1 MNTNTCCRSWPSLCA
16 PNSNNMLQPHL
27 LRKAYHKLALQEHP
41 DKGGDTERFKSLQ
54 TCYDLG
60 QGRLQPSVEPQH
72 TPQHMTKWTARMYIL
87 CSCLVPKVRFGSLA
101 WAMERSLP
109 QDQGLKKSDRRI
121 VRFLAALLARL
132 FPTQYAECE
141 KLAKADANFEAFVKD
156 MKCHRYLAREVK
168 FSVMLGS
175 GSSAVAGMVAYIH
188 GVMQGQKPS
197 KSVLASL
204 TLAGGVG
211 GCVEAAVGT
220 FERIRHKLGP
230 GSSGFRTRRRVRSTR
245 IDPTRS
251 VRAYLLFIDKPLRH
265 FPPTK
270 FHRQLAGFKTA
281 RTDIR

>member
-1 MNTNTCCRSWPSLCA
+1 
-16 PNSNNMLQPHL
+16 
-27 LRKAYHKLALQEHP
+27 
-41 DKGGDTERFKSLQ
+41 
-54 TCYDLG
+54 
-60 QGRLQPSVEPQH
+60 
-72 TPQHMTKWTARMYIL
+72 MTKWTARMYIL

-204 TLAGGVG
+204 TLAGGS
-211 GCVEAAVGT
+211 AVALKQLLEHLKEFVTNLVLGALDSVHDDVFGAHGLTRQEVYELIFFLSISPYDT
-220 FERIRHKLGP
+220 FPLQN
-230 GSSGFRTRRRVRSTR
+230 
-245 IDPTRS
+245 
-251 VRAYLLFIDKPLRH
+251 FIDSWQALRRH
-265 FPPTK
+265 ELTSDEVKKLTELYEGTREPP
-270 FHRQLAGFKTA
+270 RMPCS
-281 RTDIR
+281 